1 MNTALMRIILKY
13 KKKYM
18 LKVGITGQ
26 KGFVGTHLFNTL
38 GLQPEVF
45 ERISFERSFFDDDAK
60 LDAFV
65 SKCEVIVHL
74 AALNRHN
81 EQEVIYETNLSL
93 VKLLVAS
100 LERTNSKAHVL
111 ISSSSQ
117 EERDNLYGKS
127 KKEGREL
134 LANWATKSGASFT
147 GLIIPNVFG
156 PFGHPYYNSV
166 VATFSHQVA
175 NGEIPKIEVD
185 GQLKLI
191 YVGELVAE
199 IVNAIQNKTN
209 DAKYT
214 VNYTSEAK
222 VSELL
227 ALLQDYKTTYQDQG
241 QIPAINSTFELN
253 LFNTFRCYMDIKNH
267 FPVKFTQH
275 TDPRGTF
282 VEVIRLGVGG
292 QVSFS
297 TTVPGITRGNHYHT
311 RKIER
316 FAVIKGKALI
326 QLRKI
331 GTEEVLDFY
340 LDGENPSYVDMPI
353 WYTHNIKNIGE
364 EVLYTNFWI
373 NEFFD
378 PNDPDTYFENV

>member
-1 MNTALMRIILKY
+1 MNTALTRIILKY
-13 KKKYM
+13 KNKNM

-38 GLQPEVF
+38 GLQPEAF
-45 ERISFERSFFDDDAK
+45 ERVAFERSYFENQET
-60 LDAFV
+60 LDTFV
-65 SKCEVIVHL
+65 LKCDVIVHL

-81 EQEVIYETNLSL
+81 EPEVIYETNLNL

-134 LANWATKSGASFT
+134 LANWATKAGANFT

-191 YVGELVAE
+191 YVWELVAE
-199 IVNAIQNKTN
+199 IIKAIQNKNN
-209 DAKYT
+209 DSKYT
-214 VNYTSEAK
+214 VNHTSEAK

-227 ALLQDYKTTYQDQG
+227 TLLQEYKTTYQDQG
-241 QIPAINSTFELN
+241 QIPAIASTFELN

-275 TDPRGTF
+275 TDPRGSF

-326 QLRKI
+326 QLRRI
-331 GTEEVLDFY
+331 GTDEVLDFY
-340 LDGENPSYVDMPI
+340 LDGNEPSYVDMPI
-353 WYTHNIKNIGE
+353 WYTHNIKNIGD

-373 NEFFD
+373 NEFYD
-378 PNDPDTYFENV
+378 VNDPDTYFENV

>member
-13 KKKYM
+13 KNKNM

-45 ERISFERSFFDDDAK
+45 ERISFERSFFENQET

-65 SKCEVIVHL
+65 SKCDVIVHL

-81 EQEVIYETNLSL
+81 EPEVIYDTNLNL
-93 VKLLVAS
+93 VKSLVAS

-134 LANWATKSGASFT
+134 LANWALKVGANFT

-175 NGEIPKIEVD
+175 NGEMPKIEVD

-191 YVGELVAE
+191 YVAELVAE
-199 IVNAIQNKTN
+199 IIKAIRNQTN
-209 DAKYT
+209 ESKYT
-214 VNYTSEAK
+214 VNHTSEAK

-227 ALLQDYKTTYQDQG
+227 ALLENYKTTYQDKG
-241 QIPAINSTFELN
+241 QIPAIASTFELN
-253 LFNTFRCYMDIKNH
+253 LFNTFRCYVDIKNH

-331 GTEEVLDFY
+331 GTDEVLDFY
-340 LDGENPSYVDMPI
+340 LDGNEPSYVDMPI
-353 WYTHNIKNIGE
+353 WYTHNIKNIGD